1 MKTITKVEHILE
13 DGDKTLIFSKL
24 PEDPCKKCDMGI
36 ACCGCPNG
44 AKYQERIRPYK
55 EHNVLELAQKIF
67 TKDADGLAYTQK
79 LHQKMESLFKT
90 WQTDLSAKTAA
101 NSLLDAAEDYFSGS
115 DQ

>member
-1 MKTITKVEHILE
+1 MKIVTKVEHILE

-55 EHNVLELAQKIF
+55 EHNVLELAQKTNEYYKLYKEIEQA
-67 TKDADGLAYTQK
+67 TLSMSKLDGEFREMGLNIKYIVDV
-79 LHQKMESLFKT
+79 ME
-90 WQTDLSAKTAA
+90 
-101 NSLLDAAEDYFSGS
+101 GR
-115 DQ
+115 